1 MKKIELIDVRG
12 RSQFTLAI
20 FHIFDH
26 QHTLAYNFYAVNVY
40 KFSEYFTIHPTRI
53 VKVNCER
60 PLKVLV
66 WIHFLKHY
74 ETEYLKG
81 YM

>member
-40 KFSEYFTIHPTRI
+40 KFSGFLTTHPPSI
-53 VKVNCER
+53 VNVNSEKPLNRPVKSRKVH
-60 PLKVLV
+60 K
-66 WIHFLKHY
+66 KQ
-74 ETEYLKG
+74 
-81 YM
+81 

>member
-40 KFSEYFTIHPTRI
+40 KFSGFLTTHPPSI
-53 VKVNCER
+53 VNVNSEC
-60 PLKVLV
+60 PLTK
-66 WIHFLKHY
+66 
-74 ETEYLKG
+74 
-81 YM
+81 